1 MEYINKVKRKRK
13 IYKCPHHYIKYNCN
27 ICNRNLI
34 CPHDKYIKL
43 CVKCNT
49 SLLCIHNIYKYGCV
63 ICRPHLL
70 CIHNIRRH
78 RCKEYKIYYS
88 KYTKIKLQNKENKE
102 SNYECIH
109 KNKNNEC
116 IYCYLIN
123 FK

>member
-78 RCKEYKIYYS
+78 RCKECKIQEPNRL
-88 KYTKIKLQNKENKE
+88 IKAKL
-102 SNYECIH
+102 SD
-109 KNKNNEC
+109 
-116 IYCYLIN
+116 LT
-123 FK
+123 FKCKASDCDF